1 MIRSRRM
8 EPVARVAAH
17 REQDAAKDLGKQQEV
32 LAGQRA
38 QLDELTQYRIDYA
51 AQFQERAGGGV
62 SATALQDY
70 RQFLDKLDQAIQQ
83 QQMVIERQELEVE
96 RHRQRW
102 LELRTRCNAM
112 DKVVERF
119 RSEERRAADRREQ
132 SETDERSA
140 QNDSRHKRG

>member
-1 MIRSRRM
+1 MTRSRRM

-17 REQDAAKDLGKQQEV
+17 REQDAAKILAEQQEA

-38 QLDELTQYRIDYA
+38 QLAELKQYRIEYV

-62 SATALQDY
+62 NASALQDY
-70 RQFLDKLDQAIQQ
+70 RQFMAKLDQAIQQ
-83 QQMVIERQELEVE
+83 QEMVIERQELEVE
-96 RHRQRW
+96 QHRLRW

-119 RSEERRAADRREQ
+119 RSEERRAAERREQ
-132 SETDERSA
+132 LEMDDRAA
-140 QNDSRHKRG
+140 QSDSRYKG